1 MFTAPKELDASL
13 DRHELESD
21 LLKIKDGF
29 FVLLEHAVLSMSHHK
44 SSHLHGLKHFE
55 EVYLRVRTGN
65 CNLLGYSVLV
75 ISSISIF
82 HRGKGIFSALLSEL
96 KTLTA
101 SEGYMLQIENVLTPH
116 FRNFLIRQGFIFPG
130 DSWMCGSGYW
140 VYDTEILLNHTQD
153 LPV

>member
-1 MFTAPKELDASL
+1 M
-13 DRHELESD
+13 
-21 LLKIKDGF
+21 
-29 FVLLEHAVLSMSHHK
+29 
-44 SSHLHGLKHFE
+44 
-55 EVYLRVRTGN
+55 GN

-101 SEGYMLQIENVLTPH
+101 NEGYMLQIENVLTPH